1 MLQRV
6 AILQLILY
14 IAIKVGGVTGDLKS
28 IGDKLGMQEKAKRGN
43 LWDWIKTRT
52 NRHILFFYIG

>member
-1 MLQRV
+1 M
-6 AILQLILY
+6 QLILY